1 MMSDSKPHPSR
12 MVWSFLLAAAACL
25 PSGAAL
31 AAACCTVSTT
41 SAVPMTHFFVW
52 QPVDVCTDAGT
63 SCAYINNNLQTVLSS
78 PYNCVANGVNTK
90 CANLNVGWIDPG
102 TGMIAHRNIWSAV
115 GLDFRQ
121 TPVVQYNSTASQT
134 LKIDSCTSG
143 TTGCKSSAFSALAQQ
158 PAISTMT
165 NPPTSPNVPTFPRS
179 SGPTNINAFF
189 VKNICST
196 TNTTCTTAS
205 PRGDLD
211 GFGALNGNAMAVAN
225 LVFLPATTGRPDTGG
240 HEGGHAF
247 DLDHNIL
254 GAGTSAPGGIG
265 ATNLM
270 TAGGMRT
277 IPIPT
282 NVPGS
287 SPPTAQWVL
296 DVSPNATSSSA
307 LDLLTPG
314 TQGDGV
320 SQQGQ
325 ALLSGFLNSTPVTFA
340 EICPTFGCG
349 EDAAVQAAANSS
361 QTAANS
367 SSSATEFLISNGIS
381 GDCLYS
387 PICNGASLAEVDYV
401 LTQGKFDN
409 SSGNS
414 FQVVFPCADPNAS
427 SCSTSPV
434 LAAPPIISHGNNGNE
449 ACQGLGPGT
458 WCLTLKFVP
467 GAFTGSGN
475 FQQLDFRIGTKPA
488 DSSQLAGTV
497 CYFWES
503 SPGVPYYNSCA
514 DLSFNGFDM
523 SSDLRFVNLAINPL
537 IPLGFVGTGAAP
549 CTGFPCPD
557 PTSSYT
563 QDNDSR

>member
-1 MMSDSKPHPSR
+1 MRDSKSR
-12 MVWSFLLAAAACL
+12 PCRGVWSFLLAAAACL

-63 SCAYINNNLQTVLSS
+63 SCAYINNNLQTILSA

-196 TNTTCTTAS
+196 TNATCTTAS

-211 GFGALNGNAMAVAN
+211 GFGALNGNAMAIAN
-225 LVFLPATTGRPDTGG
+225 LVFLPATTGRPDTPG

-247 DLDHNIL
+247 DLDHTTF
-254 GAGTSAPGGIG
+254 GAGGS
-265 ATNLM
+265 TNLM
-270 TAGGMRT
+270 TAGGSRM

-282 NVPGS
+282 NVPQS
-287 SPPTAQWVL
+287 SPVTAQWVL
-296 DVSPNATSSSA
+296 EESPNATPSSA

-314 TQGDGV
+314 TAGDGV

-325 ALLSGFLNSTPVTFA
+325 ALLSGFLNPTPAAFTQLNQA
-340 EICPTFGCG
+340 EGG
-349 EDAAVQAAANSS
+349 DATV
-361 QTAANS
+361 QTAA
-367 SSSATEFLISNGIS
+367 APSNGA
-381 GDCLYS
+381 LPAEFFNVVAY
-387 PICNGASLAEVDYV
+387 PNVAALAEMIIV

-414 FQVVFPCADPNAS
+414 LTILEGGNLFAG
-427 SCSTSPV
+427 
-434 LAAPPIISHGNNGNE
+434 PPQISHGNNGNG
-449 ACQGLGPGT
+449 ACADQDPTT
-458 WCLTLKFVP
+458 WCLDAKFIP
-467 GAFTGSGN
+467 GAFTAGN
-475 FQQLDFRIGTKPA
+475 QIDFTIMTKPT
-488 DSSQLAGTV
+488 DVSQLQGTV

-503 SPGVPYYNSCA
+503 SPGIPYYNSC
-514 DLSFNGFDM
+514 
-523 SSDLRFVNLAINPL
+523 SDLQPFGTTNSQFVNLALNPL

-563 QDNDSR
+563 QDNDSVERSEPQSGKR

>member
-1 MMSDSKPHPSR
+1 MSGSKSR
-12 MVWSFLLAAAACL
+12 PGHGVWSFLLAAAACL

-63 SCAYINNNLQTVLSS
+63 SCAYINNNLQTILSA

-196 TNTTCTTAS
+196 TNATCTTAS

-211 GFGALNGNAMAVAN
+211 GFGALNGNAMAIAN
-225 LVFLPATTGRPDTGG
+225 LVFLPATTGRPDTPG

-247 DLDHNIL
+247 DLDHTTF
-254 GAGTSAPGGIG
+254 GAGGS
-265 ATNLM
+265 TNLM
-270 TAGGMRT
+270 TAGGSRM

-282 NVPGS
+282 NVPQS
-287 SPPTAQWVL
+287 SPVTAQWVL
-296 DVSPNATSSSA
+296 EESPNATPSSA

-314 TQGDGV
+314 TAGDGT
-320 SQQGQ
+320 QQGQ
-325 ALLSGFLNSTPVTFA
+325 ALLSGFLNATPA
-340 EICPTFGCG
+340 ASALICPTFGCG
-349 EDAAVQAAANSS
+349 EDAAVQTAAAASPSSPTEFQIQQGFSDDCFNSS
-361 QTAANS
+361 VCANV
-367 SSSATEFLISNGIS
+367 
-381 GDCLYS
+381 
-387 PICNGASLAEVDYV
+387 SLAEVDLV

-409 SSGNS
+409 SSGHS
-414 FQVVFPCADPNAS
+414 FQVSYPCANAS
-427 SCSTSPV
+427 PCSTSPV
-434 LAAPPIISHGNNGNE
+434 LAAAPIISHGNNGNE
-449 ACQGLGPGT
+449 ACQDLGPGT

-467 GAFTGSGN
+467 GAFTLNNGG
-475 FQQLDFRIGTKPA
+475 FLDFTIGTKPA
-488 DSSQLAGTV
+488 DTSQLAGTV
-497 CYFWES
+497 CYFWERA
-503 SPGVPYYNSCA
+503 PGVPYYSSCA
-514 DLSFNGFDM
+514 DFSPSFGLF
-523 SSDLRFVNLAINPL
+523 SDSQKVNLALNPL
-537 IPLGFVGTGAAP
+537 IPLGFVGTGAGP
-549 CTGFPCPD
+549 CTGSPCPD

-563 QDNDSR
+563 QDNDSVERSEPQSGKR

>member
-1 MMSDSKPHPSR
+1 
-12 MVWSFLLAAAACL
+12 
-25 PSGAAL
+25 
-31 AAACCTVSTT
+31 
-41 SAVPMTHFFVW
+41 MTHFFVW

-63 SCAYINNNLQTVLSS
+63 SCAFINNSLQTVLSS
-78 PYNCVANGVNTK
+78 PYSCVANGVNTK
-90 CANLNVGWIDPG
+90 CANLNVGYIDPG

-143 TTGCKSSAFSALAQQ
+143 TTGCTSSAFSALAEQ
-158 PAISTMT
+158 PAISKMT
-165 NPPTSPNVPTFPRS
+165 NPPTPPNVPTFPAS
-179 SGPTNINAFF
+179 SSPTTINAFF
-189 VKNICST
+189 VKNICGTS
-196 TNTTCTTAS
+196 NATCTTS
-205 PRGDLD
+205 PPARGDLD

-225 LVFLPATTGRPDTGG
+225 LAFIPATTGRPDTPG

-247 DLDHNIL
+247 DLDHNTF
-254 GAGTSAPGGIG
+254 GAGNTVP
-265 ATNLM
+265 TNLM
-270 TAGGMRT
+270 TAGGFRT
-277 IPIPT
+277 IPTPT

-287 SPPTAQWVL
+287 SPVTAQWVL
-296 DVSPNATSSSA
+296 QVSPNATSSSA
-307 LDLLTPG
+307 LDLLTMGPA
-314 TQGDGV
+314 GDGV

-349 EDAAVQAAANSS
+349 EDAAVRSAANSS

-381 GDCLYS
+381 GDCFNS

-401 LTQGKFDN
+401 LTQGQFDN
-409 SSGNS
+409 SSGNT
-414 FQVVFPCADPNAS
+414 FQVVFPCANPNAS
-427 SCSTSPV
+427 SCSTSPL
-434 LAAPPIISHGNNGNE
+434 LAAPPTISHGNAANE
-449 ACQGLGPGT
+449 ACQSLGPTT

-467 GAFTGSGN
+467 GAFTGNGN
-475 FQQLDFRIGTKPA
+475 FQQLDFKIGTRLA
-488 DSSQLAGTV
+488 GSSQLAGTV

-523 SSDLRFVNLAINPL
+523 SSDSRFVNLALNLL
-537 IPLGFVGTGAAP
+537 IPLNFAGTPGNLP
-549 CTGFPCPD
+549 CTGSVCPD

-563 QDNDSR
+563 QDDPSVEKSAPQSDER